1 MRIRR
6 PLAIALVSSVALAG
20 LVTVTATG
28 ASGAAPAAK
37 LQPRAVSNTTT
48 WAAVKTV
55 SLPGTASNG
64 PAVGIAVNSADDTV
78 YVVNSDTDRLAVI
91 NGNTGT
97 LDDSFTVANVR
108 AVAVDQNDDTI
119 YTVTVPPT
127 GTLNKV
133 QSRSASSP
141 GVAVTDDTVDSAV
154 VLAVD
159 SLDDTV
165 YVGRSSTPGYI
176 TYFSGR
182 TPLNDDTQ
190 NVGGRGVY
198 GLAVDQL
205 DDSVWMAYGADDSTR
220 AWNGRTLALGSF
232 IGTGDQPLSVAV
244 NGPDDTVYVA
254 DSLTPNNITVIN
266 GRTNSLVRTLD
277 GPFAVG
283 TESGLAVDDS
293 NGLLFTASGGVS
305 STLGVIKQ
313 ANLDDS
319 VYVGATFATGIP
331 SPARASSYYKAVAV
345 DDSGLNRGLV
355 WAYSPSNGNVVQALT
370 QVSASLTGTTTGA
383 AGARVFVTVTSP
395 TVVAPFVMDTDTVL
409 GVRFNSSSLVTSI
422 TREDDTTW
430 SVALPSGLPAGN
442 VPVEVQFNGYQ
453 YALAGTYT
461 VQSSGPPT
469 PTPVYPPG
477 APTDVKATAG
487 TGEATVS
494 WTAPTYIGS
503 YPITDYQ
510 VTSSTGSH
518 TCLTKSTSCTLTG
531 LTGGTSYTFEVRAL
545 NGAGW
550 GAYSTPSN
558 AVTPVAKT
566 ILITGSREASD
577 TRYVKV
583 QGTTTDLV
591 GKQVTPYVRFP
602 GQTGYTAGIGVQT
615 VAADGTFTWQRKTG
629 KKISVYFVH
638 GGVSSNTIAI
648 AAR

>member
-1 MRIRR
+1 MTVRR
-6 PLAIALVSSVALAG
+6 CLAMALTASVTLAG

-28 ASGAAPAAK
+28 ASGAPSTNV
-37 LQPRAVSNTTT
+37 QPRSVTNTTT
-48 WAAVKTV
+48 WTAVKTV
-55 SLPGTASNG
+55 ALPGDDTFGSAID
-64 PAVGIAVNSADDTV
+64 IAVNSVDDTV
-78 YVVNSDTDRLAVI
+78 YVVNSKSGRLAVI
-91 NGNTGT
+91 NGKTGT
-97 LDDSFTVANVR
+97 LDDSFAVSGVA

-127 GTLNKV
+127 GNLNKV

-154 VLAVD
+154 MLAVD

-165 YVGRSSTPGYI
+165 YVARATTPGYI

-190 NVGGRGVY
+190 NVGGRGVS

-205 DDSVWMAYGADDSTR
+205 DDSGWMAYGVDDSTR
-220 AWNGRTLALGSF
+220 AWNGATKGFGSF
-232 IGTGDQPLSVAV
+232 IGTGDTPLSVAV

-254 DSLTPNNITVIN
+254 DSLSPNYIKVIN

-283 TESGLAVDDS
+283 TAHGLAVDDS
-293 NGLLFTASGGVS
+293 NGLLFTASAGVS
-305 STLGVIKQ
+305 STFGVIKQ

-319 VYVGATFATGIP
+319 VYVAATWSTPANTRAT
-331 SPARASSYYKAVAV
+331 SYYKAVAV
-345 DDSGLNRGLV
+345 DDSGPNHGLV
-355 WAYSPSNGNVVQALT
+355 WAYSPMPLANGNVVQALT
-370 QVSASLTGTTTGA
+370 QVSTSLTGTTTGA

-430 SVALPSGLPAGN
+430 SVALPSGLPVGN

-477 APTDVKATAG
+477 APTDVKAAAG
-487 TGEATVS
+487 SGEATVS
-494 WTAPTYIGS
+494 WTAPTYVGS
-503 YPITDYQ
+503 YPITDYE

-518 TCLTKSTSCTLTG
+518 TCLTKSTSCTVTG
-531 LTGGTSYTFEVRAL
+531 LEGGTSYTFTVRAL

-558 AVTPVAKT
+558 AVTPTAPT
-566 ILITGSREASD
+566 ILITGSRDSGD
-577 TRYVKV
+577 DRLVKV
-583 QGTTTDLV
+583 RGTTTDLV
-591 GKQVTPYVRFP
+591 GKQVRPYVRFP
-602 GQTGYTAGIGVQT
+602 GETDFAAGTGVRT
-615 VAADGTFTWQRKTG
+615 VSADGTFTWQRKTG
-629 KKISVYFVH
+629 KKVYVYFEH
-638 GGVSSNTIAI
+638 AGVRSNTVTI

>member
-1 MRIRR
+1 MTARR
-6 PLAIALVSSVALAG
+6 SLAIALTASVALAG
-20 LVTVTATG
+20 LVTATG
-28 ASGAAPAAK
+28 ASGATPTAK
-37 LQPRAVSNTTT
+37 VQPRAVTTTT
-48 WAAVKTV
+48 WTAVKTV
-55 SLPGTASNG
+55 VLPGDDTFGSAID
-64 PAVGIAVNSADDTV
+64 IAVNGVDDTV
-78 YVVNSDTDRLAVI
+78 YVVNSKSGRLAVI
-91 NGNTGT
+91 NGKTGT
-97 LDDSFTVANVR
+97 LDDSFVVSGIS

-133 QSRSASSP
+133 QSRSTSSP

-154 VLAVD
+154 MLAVD

-165 YVGRSSTPGYI
+165 YVARATTPGYI

-220 AWNGRTLALGSF
+220 AWNGRTLALGGF

-283 TESGLAVDDS
+283 TAHGLAVDDS
-293 NGLLFTASGGVS
+293 NGLLFTASGQVS
-305 STLGVIKQ
+305 RTLGVIKQ

-319 VYVGATFATGIP
+319 VYVGATFATGRP
-331 SPARASSYYKAVAV
+331 SLPRANSFYKAVAV
-345 DDSGLNRGLV
+345 DDSGPNHGLV
-355 WAYSPSNGNVVQALT
+355 WAYSPSSGNVVQALT
-370 QVSASLTGTTTGA
+370 QVSTSLTGTTTGA

-395 TVVAPFVMDTDTVL
+395 SVVAPFVMDTDTVS
-409 GVRFNSSSLVTSI
+409 GVRFNGSSLVTAL

-430 SVALPSGLPAGN
+430 SVALPSGLPAGQ
-442 VPVEVQFNGYQ
+442 VPVEVELNGGQ
-453 YALAGTYT
+453 YALAGIYT

-477 APTDVKATAG
+477 APTDVKAVAG
-487 TGEATVS
+487 SGEATVS

-503 YPITDYQ
+503 YPITDYE
-510 VTSSTGSH
+510 VTSSSGSH
-518 TCLTKSTSCTLTG
+518 TCLTKSTSCTVAG
-531 LTGGTSYTFEVRAL
+531 LEGGTSYTFTVRAL

-550 GAYSTPSN
+550 GAYSAPSN
-558 AVTPVAKT
+558 AVTPTAKT
-566 ILITGSREASD
+566 ILITGSRDAND
-577 TRYVKV
+577 DRYVKV
-583 QGTTTDLV
+583 RGTTTDLA
-591 GKQVTPYVRFP
+591 GKQVVPYVRFP
-602 GQTGYTAGIGVQT
+602 GETDFAAGTGVRT
-615 VAADGTFTWQRKTG
+615 VSADGTFTWQRKTG
-629 KKISVYFVH
+629 KKVYVYFEH
-638 GGVSSNTIAI
+638 AEARSNTVTIS
-648 AAR
+648 AR